1 MKMGTILIAAI
12 MVFSIVP
19 VAALAQSNGNGKPE
33 WAGTYED
40 QKEQFEQA
48 REQFKNK
55 NMDEKQFTS
64 QVQKYVGKSLDKMND
79 LAQKLRDR
87 VRDTEFDLFLNQT
100 RQRIINATNKAEVLD
115 IAKDMKNDWKD
126 FKIRAKQKINE
137 NVSDKINGII
147 LNANGLAR
155 KLNATIQQLDAR
167 GMNTTGL
174 KAEFAQFNVQINIA
188 YGNWTLAHNMLKN
201 YSNATDKEAAMDQM
215 HVYLRN
221 AQQALKQAHQILK
234 DMAREIK
241 GLIGKPIA
249 HENETDDDED
259 HADTARP
266 NLAMI
271 TPISNQN
278 VSGAINVNVS
288 ASDNTNI
295 TSIFFKAGT
304 NGTWYNMTIY
314 AGTIVRGNWS
324 ASWNTNSTS
333 DGTVVIFVIAKDY
346 FNNSREINTS
356 VNVNN
361 SAQLNET
368 DTSAPNVSI
377 ITPQPNQ
384 NVSGTIDVNVS
395 TSDNTNVSSVTF
407 KAGANGTLSNMSLYA
422 GNVSS
427 GRWYTIWDTNTT
439 QNGVLT
445 LFVTAKDYYNNS
457 REISLVVYVN
467 NTGQ

>member
-1 MKMGTILIAAI
+1 MKIGSLLIAAI
-12 MVFSIVP
+12 MLFSIFP
-19 VAALAQSNGNGKPE
+19 VTALAQSNGKGKPE

-55 NMDEKQFTS
+55 NMDERQFTS
-64 QVQKYVGKSLDKMND
+64 QVQKYIGKSLDKMDD
-79 LAQKLRDR
+79 LAEKLRDR
-87 VRDTEFDLFLNQT
+87 VKDKEFDLFLNQT
-100 RQRIINATNKAEVLD
+100 RQRLMNATDKSEVLD

-126 FKIRAKQKINE
+126 FKIRAKYKINE
-137 NVSDKINGII
+137 NASDKMNGII

-155 KLNATIQQLDAR
+155 KLNSTIQQLDAR
-167 GMNTTGL
+167 GINTTGL

-201 YSNATDKEAAMDQM
+201 YSNATDKDATMNQM

-221 AQQALKQAHQILK
+221 AQQALKQAHKILK
-234 DMAREIK
+234 EMAREIK

-259 HADTARP
+259 HADTTHP

-278 VSGAINVNVS
+278 VSGVINVNVS

-295 TSIFFKAGT
+295 SSIVFKAGT
-304 NGTWYNMTIY
+304 NGTWYNLTLY

-333 DGTVVIFVIAKDY
+333 NGTVILFVMAKDY
-346 FNNSREINTS
+346 FNNSREISIS

-361 SAQLNET
+361 SVPTET
-368 DTSAPNVSI
+368 DTSAPNMSI

-395 TSDNTNVSSVTF
+395 TSDTSNVSSVTL
-407 KAGANGTLSNMSLYA
+407 KVGANGTLSNLSLYT
-422 GNVSS
+422 GNASD
-427 GRWYTIWDTNTT
+427 GRWYTSWDTNTT
-439 QNGVLT
+439 QNGALAI
-445 LFVTAKDYYNNS
+445 FVTAKDYYNNS
-457 REISLVVYVN
+457 REISLTVYVN
-467 NTGQ
+467 NTG

>member
-1 MKMGTILIAAI
+1 MKGSLLIAAI
-12 MVFSIVP
+12 MVFSLIP
-19 VAALAQSNGNGKPE
+19 VTALAASNGKGKPE
-33 WAGTYED
+33 WAGTYEQ

-48 REQFKNK
+48 REQFRNRD
-55 NMDEKQFTS
+55 MDEKQFTV
-64 QVQKYVGKSLDKMND
+64 QVQKYLDKSID
-79 LAQKLRDR
+79 KIDSIVSKVRAR
-87 VRDTEFDLFLNQT
+87 VTDSVFDQFLNQT
-100 RQRIINATNKAEVLD
+100 RLRLWNATNKSEIID
-115 IAKDMKNDWKD
+115 IVKDMKHDWKD
-126 FKIRAKQKINE
+126 FKIRAKYKINE
-137 NVSDKINGII
+137 NVSEKMNGII

-155 KLNATIQQLDAR
+155 KINATIQQLDSR
-167 GMNTTGL
+167 GINTTDL

-201 YSNATDKEAAMDQM
+201 YPNATDKEAAMDQA

-241 GLIGKPIA
+241 GLIGKPLA
-249 HENETDDDED
+249 KENETD
-259 HADTARP
+259 TVLP
-266 NLAMI
+266 NLAII
-271 TPISNQN
+271 TPLHNQN
-278 VSGAINVNVS
+278 VSGVIDVNVS

-295 TSIFFKAGT
+295 TSVTFKAGT

-368 DTSAPNVSI
+368 DTSAPNMSI

-395 TSDNTNVSSVTF
+395 ASDNTNVSSVTF
-407 KAGANGTLSNMSLYA
+407 KAGASGTLSNMSLYA

-427 GRWYTIWDTNTT
+427 GRWYTTWDTNTIP
-439 QNGVLT
+439 NGALT

-457 REISLVVYVN
+457 REISLAVYVN
-467 NTGQ
+467 NTG

>member
-1 MKMGTILIAAI
+1 MKLGSLLIAAI

-19 VAALAQSNGNGKPE
+19 VTVLAQSNGKPG
-33 WAGTYED
+33 WAGNYED
-40 QKEQFEQA
+40 QKQQFEQA

-55 NMDEKQFTS
+55 NMDEKQFAS
-64 QVQKYVGKSLDKMND
+64 QVQKYVGNSLDKMND
-79 LAQKLRDR
+79 IAQTLKDW
-87 VRDTEFDLFLNQT
+87 VKDGEFDLFLNQT
-100 RQRIINATNKAEVLD
+100 RQRLMNATDKSEVLD

-126 FKIRAKQKINE
+126 FKIKAKHTINE
-137 NVSDKINGII
+137 DVSDKMNGII

-155 KLNATIQQLDAR
+155 KLNLTIQQLDAR
-167 GMNTTGL
+167 GINTTGL

-201 YSNATDKEAAMDQM
+201 YSNATDKDAAMNQM
-215 HVYLRN
+215 HIYLRN
-221 AQQALKQAHQILK
+221 AQQALKQAHEILK
-234 DMAREIK
+234 DMAKEIK

-249 HENETDDDED
+249 HENETDNED
-259 HADTARP
+259 HADTAHP
-266 NLAMI
+266 TLAII

-278 VSGAINVNVS
+278 VSGVINVNVS

-295 TSIFFKAGT
+295 SSIVFKAGT
-304 NGTWYNMTIY
+304 NGTWYNMTLY

-324 ASWNTNSTS
+324 ASWNTNSTN
-333 DGTVVIFVIAKDY
+333 DGPVVIFVIAKDY
-346 FNNSREINTS
+346 FNNQREISTS

-368 DTSAPNVSI
+368 DTSAPNMSI

-384 NVSGTIDVNVS
+384 NVSGAIDVNVS
-395 TSDNTNVSSVTF
+395 ASDTSNVSSVTF
-407 KAGANGTLSNMSLYA
+407 KAGANGTLSNMSLYY
-422 GNVSS
+422 GNVSN
-427 GRWYTIWDTNTT
+427 GRWYTTWDTNTT
-439 QNGVLT
+439 QDGATT
-445 LFVTAKDYYNNS
+445 LFITAIDHYNNS

>member
-1 MKMGTILIAAI
+1 MKLGSTLIAAI
-12 MVFSIVP
+12 MLFSIFP

-100 RQRIINATNKAEVLD
+100 RQRLMNATNKSEVLD

-137 NVSDKINGII
+137 NASDKINGII

-155 KLNATIQQLDAR
+155 KINSTIQQLDAR
-167 GMNTTGL
+167 GINTTNL
-174 KAEFAQFNVQINIA
+174 KAEFAQFDIQIHIA

-249 HENETDDDED
+249 HENETD
-259 HADTARP
+259 TASP
-266 NLAMI
+266 HLAFI
-271 TPISNQN
+271 TPTINQN
-278 VSGAINVNVS
+278 VSGVITVNVS
-288 ASDNTNI
+288 ASDKANV
-295 TSIFFKAGT
+295 SSVAFKVGT
-304 NGTWYNMTIY
+304 NGTWYNLILY
-314 AGTIVRGNWS
+314 AGTIVDGKWY
-324 ASWNTNSTS
+324 ASWDTNSTS
-333 DGTVVIFVIAKDY
+333 DGTVALFVTAKDY
-346 FNNSREINTS
+346 FNNSREISIS

-361 SAQLNET
+361 SVPTET
-368 DTSAPNVSI
+368 DTNTPNISI
-377 ITPQPNQ
+377 ITPQLNQ

-395 TSDNTNVSSVTF
+395 ASDASNVSSVTF
-407 KAGANGTLSNMSLYA
+407 KVGTNGTLLNLSLYA
-422 GNVSS
+422 GNASD
-427 GRWYTIWDTNTT
+427 GRWYASWDTNTT
-439 QNGVLT
+439 QDGTAV
-445 LFVTAKDYYNNS
+445 LFVTARDYYNNS
-457 REISLVVYVN
+457 KEINLAVYVN
-467 NTGQ
+467 NTG

>member
-1 MKMGTILIAAI
+1 
-12 MVFSIVP
+12 
-19 VAALAQSNGNGKPE
+19 
-33 WAGTYED
+33 
-40 QKEQFEQA
+40 
-48 REQFKNK
+48 
-55 NMDEKQFTS
+55 MDEKQFTS

-137 NVSDKINGII
+137 NASDKINGII

-201 YSNATDKEAAMDQM
+201 YSNATDKDAAMDQM

-221 AQQALKQAHQILK
+221 AQQALKRAHEILK

-266 NLAMI
+266 NLAII

-295 TSIFFKAGT
+295 SSVVFKAGT

-324 ASWNTNSTS
+324 ASWNTNSTG

-346 FNNSREINTS
+346 FNNQREINTT
-356 VNVNN
+356 VKVNN
-361 SAQLNET
+361 SALVNET
-368 DTSAPNVSI
+368 DTRAPNMSI

-384 NVSGTIDVNVS
+384 NISGTIDVNVS
-395 TSDNTNVSSVTF
+395 ASDNSNVSSVTF
-407 KAGANGTLSNMSLYA
+407 KAGTNGTSQNMTLYS
-422 GNVSS
+422 GNIAE
-427 GRWYTIWDTNTT
+427 GRWYLSWNTNSTEDGTVTI
-439 QNGVLT
+439 
-445 LFVTAKDYYNNS
+445 FVTGKDYFNNT
-457 REISLVVYVN
+457 RGVNATVYVN
-467 NTGQ
+467 NTA